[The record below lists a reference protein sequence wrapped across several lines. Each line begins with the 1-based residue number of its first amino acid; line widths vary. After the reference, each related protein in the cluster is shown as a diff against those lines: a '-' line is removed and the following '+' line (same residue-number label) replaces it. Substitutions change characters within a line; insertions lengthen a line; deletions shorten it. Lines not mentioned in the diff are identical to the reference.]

1 MNLETEVKTPTPT
14 PTPTPTTGTVVIDR
28 TGLEDVLVAVRNLAR
43 QTRSLAEDGAGV
55 LERELAMALSVAES
69 LRDKV
74 ISAKAL
80 EQARANPLLSRVRSD
95 AHRAVD
101 LGMDALSTSYV
112 FGVELVET
120 VIDRPRPALTVRTN

>member
-1 MNLETEVKTPTPT
+1 MSLDTATNTLAATTTT
-14 PTPTPTTGTVVIDR
+14 TTGTAGTDR

-43 QTRSLAEDGAGV
+43 QTRGLAEDSAGV

-80 EQARANPLLSRVRSD
+80 EQARANPLLSRVRAD

-101 LGMDALSTSYV
+101 LGMDALSTGYV

-120 VIDRPRPALTVRTN
+120 VVDRPRPSLTVRTN

>member
-1 MNLETEVKTPTPT
+1 MNQETTPANTPIN
-14 PTPTPTTGTVVIDR
+14 PIDADR

-43 QTRSLAEDGAGV
+43 QTRGLAEDSVGV
-55 LERELAMALSVAES
+55 LERELAMALTVAES

-74 ISAKAL
+74 VSAKAL
-80 EQARANPLLSRVRSD
+80 EQARAHPLLARVRND

-101 LGMDALSTSYV
+101 LGMDALSTTYV

-120 VIDRPRPALTVRTN
+120 VVDRPRPALVVRSA

>member
-1 MNLETEVKTPTPT
+1 MSLDINLPSSATPPDAA
-14 PTPTPTTGTVVIDR
+14 IDR
-28 TGLEDVLVAVRNLAR
+28 TGLEDVIVAVRNLAR
-43 QTRSLAEDGAGV
+43 QTRGLAEDAGGV

-74 ISAKAL
+74 VSAKAL
-80 EQARANPLLSRVRSD
+80 EQARAHPLLSRVRVD

-101 LGMDALSTSYV
+101 LGMDALSTGYV

-120 VIDRPRPALTVRTN
+120 VVDKPRPALATRAN

>member
-1 MNLETEVKTPTPT
+1 MSLDINLPSSVTPSEAA
-14 PTPTPTTGTVVIDR
+14 IDR
-28 TGLEDVLVAVRNLAR
+28 TGLEDVIVAVRNLAR
-43 QTRSLAEDGAGV
+43 QTRGLAEDAGGV

-74 ISAKAL
+74 VSAKAL
-80 EQARANPLLSRVRSD
+80 EQARAHPLLSRVRVD

-101 LGMDALSTSYV
+101 LGMDALSTGYV

-120 VIDRPRPALTVRTN
+120 VVDKPRPALATRAN

>member
-1 MNLETEVKTPTPT
+1 MSPENQSTASQIL
-14 PTPTPTTGTVVIDR
+14 GTAAER
-28 TGLEDVLVAVRNLAR
+28 TGLEDVLASVRHLAR
-43 QTRSLAEDGAGV
+43 QTRGLAEEAGAV

-74 ISAKAL
+74 VSPKAL
-80 EQARANPLLSRVRSD
+80 EQARAHPLLARLRQD

-101 LGMDALSTSYV
+101 IGMDAVATGYV

-120 VIDRPRPALTVRTN
+120 VVDRPRPALTVRAG

>member
-1 MNLETEVKTPTPT
+1 MSQETTPPNAAANA
-14 PTPTPTTGTVVIDR
+14 IDADR

-43 QTRSLAEDGAGV
+43 QTRGLAEDSAGV
-55 LERELAMALSVAES
+55 LERELAMALTVAES

-74 ISAKAL
+74 VSAKAL
-80 EQARANPLLSRVRSD
+80 EQARAHPLLSRVRND

-101 LGMDALSTSYV
+101 LGMDALSTTYV

-120 VIDRPRPALTVRTN
+120 VVDRPRPALAARSA

>member
-1 MNLETEVKTPTPT
+1 MSLETTPLNAA
-14 PTPTPTTGTVVIDR
+14 VNAIDADR

-43 QTRSLAEDGAGV
+43 QTRNLAEDSAGV
-55 LERELAMALSVAES
+55 LERELAMALTVAES

-74 ISAKAL
+74 VSTKAL
-80 EQARANPLLSRVRSD
+80 EQARAHPLLARVRND

-101 LGMDALSTSYV
+101 LGMDALSTTYV

-120 VIDRPRPALTVRTN
+120 AIDRPRSALTVRPA

>member
-1 MNLETEVKTPTPT
+1 MSLETNLANTAQ
-14 PTPTPTTGTVVIDR
+14 TVDASDR
-28 TGLEDVLVAVRNLAR
+28 TGLEDVIVAVRNLAR
-43 QTRSLAEDGAGV
+43 QTRGLAEDAAAV

-74 ISAKAL
+74 VSAKAL
-80 EQARANPLLSRVRSD
+80 EQARAHPLLARVRTD

-101 LGMDALSTSYV
+101 LGMDALSTGYV

-120 VIDRPRPALTVRTN
+120 VVDRQRPALTVRAG